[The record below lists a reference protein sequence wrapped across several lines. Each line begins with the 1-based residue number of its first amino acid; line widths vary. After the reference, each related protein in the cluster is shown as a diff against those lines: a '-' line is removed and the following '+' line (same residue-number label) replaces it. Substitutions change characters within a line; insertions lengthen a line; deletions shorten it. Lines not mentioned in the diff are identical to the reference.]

1 MSAII
6 NILVS
11 LGVNKTVFYQ
21 LAIFL
26 VAFLYLKHFVFG
38 PYLAAY
44 IERRKKTVG
53 HNEVAKE
60 MSAELEKLEAD
71 YSAEAKALNDKMRVV
86 FAEKRAEGA
95 KEATRIIESGF
106 VEAQKALVEGK
117 KEIDAEYGK
126 AREEMKSY
134 VPSLGDAMVERLVQQ

>member
-11 LGVNKTVFYQ
+11 LGVDKTVFYQ

-26 VAFLYLKHFVFG
+26 VAFLFLKHFVFN

-53 HNEVAKE
+53 HGEVAKE
-60 MSAELEKLEAD
+60 MQAEIDELEAK
-71 YSAEAKALNDKMRVV
+71 YSSSAKALNDKIKIV
-86 FAEKRAEGA
+86 FAEKKAVGS
-95 KEATRIIESGF
+95 KEAARI
-106 VEAQKALVEGK
+106 VEAGYNDAQKTLINGK
-117 KEIDAEYGK
+117 TEIDAAFSQ
-126 AREEMKSY
+126 ARSEMKTHVASI
-134 VPSLGDAMVERLVQQ
+134 GDAMVERLLKQ

>member
-11 LGVNKTVFYQ
+11 LGVDKTVFAQ

-26 VAFLYLKHFVFG
+26 VAFLYLKHFVFS

-44 IERRKKTVG
+44 IERRRKTVG

-60 MSAELEKLEAD
+60 MSAEIEKLEAE
-71 YSAEAKALNDKMRVV
+71 YATEAKSLNDKIKLE
-86 FAEKRAEGA
+86 FAEKRAQGA
-95 KEATRIIESGF
+95 KEATRIIETGF
-106 VEAQKALVEGK
+106 VEAQKTLIEGK
-117 KEIDAEYGK
+117 GEIDAAFSQ
-126 AREEMKSY
+126 AREEMKSH
-134 VPSLGDAMVERLVQQ
+134 VPSLGEAMVERLVRQ